1 MMIAHCMQAVKE
13 WANSLHEAGWEVP
26 AAMLS
31 KGFVM
36 VSVAVHDVL
45 PPLLCCF

>member
-1 MMIAHCMQAVKE
+1 MQAVKE
-13 WANSLHEAGWEVP
+13 WANDLHVAGWEVP
-26 AAMLS
+26 DDMLC